1 MDMAVQVAVGV
12 IVIVLLGFTVGPLL
26 SLLQREAPLT
36 APPTIKEKWGELT
49 EGDEGGWLL
58 GNMERALYLGAFLL
72 NMPEAIGAWLA
83 FKVASK
89 WNAWSNIIAVPQS
102 LSGVDDLEYLI
113 ARRRWGSQLLM
124 TFLVG
129 TLWNIL
135 IALLGYA
142 AGRWA
147 I

>member
-1 MDMAVQVAVGV
+1 MDIAVQVAVGA

-26 SLLQREAPLT
+26 KLLQQGAPLT
-36 APPTIKEKWGELT
+36 APESIKNKWGDLT
-49 EGDEGGWLL
+49 EGDEGGWIL
-58 GNMERALYLGAFLL
+58 GTLERAFYLGAFLL
-72 NMPEAIGAWLA
+72 NAPEAIGAWLA

-89 WNAWSNIIAVPQS
+89 WNAWSNIIAVPQT

-135 IALLGYA
+135 IALLGFA

-147 I
+147 A